1 MQKSFL
7 SEIKEI
13 PHTYTKINFDT
24 SKIKNIDNIYEAYEI
39 PRSEKIVAFIKSS
52 IILAP
57 LSLGGNIITDCAI
70 YHHPSHDDWAEV
82 NRVPFSELCRYVIL
96 QKNDMAEVVMVNSE
110 EARIMRGD
118 TVFGINK
125 AGIEL
130 IDFMKKMQSI
140 LIRKYTWA
148 KEQNDNEYYEIVL
161 VSAQEIKCGD
171 LPEELDAAL
180 NELQKNKRLKKKII
194 FLRAEEKFRMSNQA
208 EFKTFVSNIEDTA
221 IRHMV
226 ENNIQIYIKSFISDL
241 SNVEVE
247 MNLEYLQ
254 KVHDNILN
262 QNALSKDYNLILA
275 YINIRLRNDEMYEDN
290 ILKDFDIGTR
300 RNLDFF
306 KGKYYNAQM
315 KLVYEDIEEG
325 ITPPEECWDWTDSI
339 GLTPLHYAII
349 LNQTDVIVDF
359 LRDKLWTISDDTDR
373 LYDYSTVA
381 FYLSV
386 SYRQDICLLTTET
399 LIKKKKY
406 VDELKKECED
416 KRNQAKSIVDYTN
429 KLQRE
434 LRIAYEERDYGSVQ
448 NLRVNIETL
457 TEQSK
462 NLREEINDLQIEYN
476 ELEFEI
482 KEELNDKINSVD
494 LYIRELEKSD
504 DEFVSLILAVFKNN
518 ELLYHILSDSTN
530 DVLLY
535 IYQSFLFVVPN
546 DIRLNLMYYDNP
558 FGEVK
563 KNKQTKSEYKYSK
576 RNTKSNS
583 NNTNR
588 YTCTLNV
595 DRPYGSSWFSPQAHS
610 DENILNAEYRKLAK
624 QYHPDLCKQINAK
637 EIFQEITNEK
647 NNILNNIG

>member
-1 MQKSFL
+1 M
-7 SEIKEI
+7 
-13 PHTYTKINFDT
+13 
-24 SKIKNIDNIYEAYEI
+24 
-39 PRSEKIVAFIKSS
+39 
-52 IILAP
+52 
-57 LSLGGNIITDCAI
+57 
-70 YHHPSHDDWAEV
+70 
-82 NRVPFSELCRYVIL
+82 
-96 QKNDMAEVVMVNSE
+96 
-110 EARIMRGD
+110 
-118 TVFGINK
+118 
-125 AGIEL
+125 
-130 IDFMKKMQSI
+130 
-140 LIRKYTWA
+140 
-148 KEQNDNEYYEIVL
+148 
-161 VSAQEIKCGD
+161 
-171 LPEELDAAL
+171 
-180 NELQKNKRLKKKII
+180 
-194 FLRAEEKFRMSNQA
+194 
-208 EFKTFVSNIEDTA
+208 
-221 IRHMV
+221 
-226 ENNIQIYIKSFISDL
+226 
-241 SNVEVE
+241 
-247 MNLEYLQ
+247 
-254 KVHDNILN
+254 
-262 QNALSKDYNLILA
+262 
-275 YINIRLRNDEMYEDN
+275 
-290 ILKDFDIGTR
+290 
-300 RNLDFF
+300 
-306 KGKYYNAQM
+306 
-315 KLVYEDIEEG
+315 
-325 ITPPEECWDWTDSI
+325 
-339 GLTPLHYAII
+339 
-349 LNQTDVIVDF
+349 
-359 LRDKLWTISDDTDR
+359 
-373 LYDYSTVA
+373 
-381 FYLSV
+381 

-434 LRIAYEERDYGSVQ
+434 LRIAYEERDYGAVQ

-462 NLREEINDLQIEYN
+462 ILREEIKDLQIEYN

-482 KEELNDKINSVD
+482 KDELNDKINSVD

-647 NNILNNIG
+647 IIY